1 MDKPMTKQE
10 QIKADMIAAMKNRDK
25 KRKDTLSFLVAQLKN
40 VEIDKRRPLT
50 DDEVNEVI
58 NKQIKQTEDVLSL
71 TPKHRLDIIQENEFT
86 ISVLKE
92 YQPIMMDESSIRHE
106 VYVVC
111 DELGIE
117 IYKLT
122 GKDKGKLMG
131 KLMPRVKGKA
141 DGKLVNQIVSEYCK
155 R

>member
-1 MDKPMTKQE
+1 MSKYET
-10 QIKADMIAAMKNRDK
+10 IRADMIKAMKDRNK
-25 KRKDTLSFLVAQLKN
+25 QRKDVLSYLLGQIKN
-40 VEIDKRRPLT
+40 VSIDKRRDLT

-58 NKQIKQTEDVLSL
+58 NKQIKQTEDVLSI
-71 TPKHRLDIIQENEFT
+71 TPKHRLDIIKENEFT

-92 YQPIMMDESSIRHE
+92 YAPVMMDENAIRHE
-106 VYVVC
+106 VYATCTDLGSEVS
-111 DELGIE
+111 EL
-117 IYKLT
+117 T
-122 GKDKGKLMG
+122 AKDKGKLMG

>member
-1 MDKPMTKQE
+1 MNKQE
-10 QIKADMIAAMKNRDK
+10 QIKADMIVAMKNRDK
-25 KRKDTLSFLVAQLKN
+25 KRKDILSFLVAQLKN

-58 NKQIKQTEDVLSL
+58 NKQIKQTQDVLTL
-71 TPKHRLDIIQENEFT
+71 TPKHRLDIIKENEFT

-92 YQPIMMDESSIRHE
+92 YAPQMMDENAIRHE
-106 VYVVC
+106 LYAVC
-111 DELGIE
+111 SDMGIE
-117 IYKLT
+117 VSSLT
-122 GKDKGKLMG
+122 AKDKGKVMG